1 MNSIHTQRLIL
12 IGYKRWADFWS
23 SVSIVLS
30 IALFLVIGYL
40 MDITGAS
47 AADRI
52 GALILLATII
62 ITVCLWQGLAFGL
75 ARLETAIRSSR

>member
-1 MNSIHTQRLIL
+1 MNSMDTQRSIL

-23 SVSIVLS
+23 SVSILLS
-30 IALFLVIGYL
+30 IALFLVVGYL
-40 MDITGAS
+40 MDVTGAD

-62 ITVCLWQGLAFGL
+62 VTVCLWQGLGFGL
-75 ARLETAIRSSR
+75 ARLESSLKSGR

>member
-1 MNSIHTQRLIL
+1 MSSPDTQRSIL

-40 MDITGAS
+40 MDSTGAP
-47 AADRI
+47 ATDRI

-75 ARLETAIRSSR
+75 ARLETAIRTSR